1 MLEFGFAPLWHI
13 FRVICPCHAGASQS
27 VDIANI
33 TNITDCGETEPIRL
47 RGHDGRTRDPGVV
60 GLGGG
65 GPRGGQN
72 RRGAGL

>member
-13 FRVICPCHAGASQS
+13 FGVISPCHAGASQS

-33 TNITDCGETEPIRL
+33 TNITDSGETEPICL
-47 RGHDGRTRDPGVV
+47 RGHNGRTRDPRVV
-60 GLGGG
+60 GLGRGS
-65 GPRGGQN
+65 PRRGQD